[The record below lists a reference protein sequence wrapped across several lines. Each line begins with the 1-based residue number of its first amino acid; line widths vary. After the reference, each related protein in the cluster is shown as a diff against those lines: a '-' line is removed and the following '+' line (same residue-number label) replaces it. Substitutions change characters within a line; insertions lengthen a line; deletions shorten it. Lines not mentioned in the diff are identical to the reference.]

1 MRAAAQ
7 EAVKRADRAAAEAEA
22 LRGELAAVQ
31 AAVEAGDPAAA
42 SAAQQQVRLPGAC
55 HVLAPQALT
64 AEPLSLRRRGR
75 AGGWVRDAH
84 LLPAAAQRA
93 MWSPRTGCVLLPGS
107 LLYISSSMW
116 LDAVDEASLCKPACV
131 QSAMRQ
137 SLVRCSGGTHLTDAS
152 AVAPSCWC
160 ASA

>member
-1 MRAAAQ
+1 MRVAAQ

-64 AEPLSLRRRGR
+64 AEPLSLRRAGTGR
-75 AGGWVRDAH
+75 RVGAGCAPVA
-84 LLPAAAQRA
+84 
-93 MWSPRTGCVLLPGS
+93 CGS
-107 LLYISSSMW
+107 ATSN
-116 LDAVDEASLCKPACV
+116 VV
-131 QSAMRQ
+131 
-137 SLVRCSGGTHLTDAS
+137 
-152 AVAPSCWC
+152 PSD
-160 ASA
+160 